1 MNQSLELPLEIV
13 HYPHP
18 ALSWKS
24 KPVTGIS
31 PQLQECVRQMFDLMY
46 AARGIGLAANQVA
59 LPWRLFVVNLTCD
72 PEQKEEE
79 FVFINPEIIRRKGS
93 AEDEE
98 GCLSLPEVFGQVRR
112 ADQIVVEAYDLQ
124 GIPFQVTLTD
134 MAARVIQHET
144 DHLDGVMFFE
154 RVSDSV
160 RQELEPKILDFVDR
174 FRLQQKEA
182 KIPSDDE
189 LRQRLKALEPA

>member
-1 MNQSLELPLEIV
+1 MPLEIV

-31 PQLQECVRQMFDLMY
+31 PQLHDCVREMFDLMY

-59 LPWRLFVVNLTCD
+59 LPWRLFIVNLTCD
-72 PEQKEEE
+72 PEQKDEE

-98 GCLSLPEVFGQVRR
+98 GCLSLPEVYGQVRR
-112 ADQIVVEAYDLQ
+112 AENVVVEAYDLQ

-134 MAARVIQHET
+134 MAARVIQHEN

-154 RVSDSV
+154 RVSEAV
-160 RQELEPKILDFVDR
+160 RQELDPKILDFVDR
-174 FRLQQKEA
+174 FRRQQKEGT
-182 KIPSDDE
+182 IPSDDE
-189 LRQRLKALEPA
+189 LREILKALEPS